1 MIEPQSPAPGQTV
14 FYGVLLA
21 GSGLLLWEA
30 WKIEGFGSL
39 SGPGMFPMIA
49 AGLMV
54 VTVLIMMVKV
64 RRNRAPSVDEAET
77 RATRL
82 ARIVTLPI
90 LGYMA
95 LCAVYVAALELAGF
109 WVASAVFLF
118 VSFVLLYRKGVVAAG
133 LVTAASLAFVFA
145 VFSFIFQVYLP

>member
-64 RRNRAPSVDEAET
+64 RRNRARSVDDPWHRSRRSGRQVGHRPGAGSG
-77 RATRL
+77 RDGG
-82 ARIVTLPI
+82 
-90 LGYMA
+90 LGRSRGRRP
-95 LCAVYVAALELAGF
+95 CAVRCA
-109 WVASAVFLF
+109 
-118 VSFVLLYRKGVVAAG
+118 
-133 LVTAASLAFVFA
+133 
-145 VFSFIFQVYLP
+145 